1 MESTKI
7 RLMIRLQILLT
18 GWTGKRMD
26 PKELARE
33 IKKLEKEM
41 FECAKNLEFEKAAAI
56 RDKLS
61 TVKNK
66 FLVLTATTLM
76 KKI

>member
-1 MESTKI
+1 
-7 RLMIRLQILLT
+7 
-18 GWTGKRMD
+18 MD

-41 FECAKNLEFEKAAAI
+41 FECAKNLEFEKAASI

-61 TVKNK
+61 TIKRQV
-66 FLVLTATTLM
+66 FGADGHDAEELA
-76 KKI
+76 